1 MPRANKPGR
10 KPLSARYGSASI
22 TVKFPKP
29 LLNKVDR
36 IGDGSPGSRPRA
48 IRELIELGLIARKRI
63 ARG

>member
-1 MPRANKPGR
+1 MSRVSKPGR

-48 IRELIELGLIARKRI
+48 IRELVELGLATRKAR
-63 ARG
+63 A